1 MALIVVVVV
10 NNVIDDDEEEIFVVD
25 VEVIQYQLENDDDYE
40 SNKVDDEVK
49 FVNFVKVELMLD
61 YLKLYYEDDDDDEV
75 NDDLF
80 EVCEHLVVVGYNL
93 IDFHLLNDRYNVN

>member
-1 MALIVVVVV
+1 MAFVVVAVV
-10 NNVIDDDEEEIFVVD
+10 DNVIDDDEEIFVVG

-49 FVNFVKVELMLD
+49 FVNFVRVELMLD
-61 YLKLYYEDDDDDEV
+61 YLKLDYEEDDDDDEV

-80 EVCEHLVVVGYNL
+80 EVCEYLVFVGYNL
-93 IDFHLLNDRYNVN
+93 IDFHLLNDRHNVN